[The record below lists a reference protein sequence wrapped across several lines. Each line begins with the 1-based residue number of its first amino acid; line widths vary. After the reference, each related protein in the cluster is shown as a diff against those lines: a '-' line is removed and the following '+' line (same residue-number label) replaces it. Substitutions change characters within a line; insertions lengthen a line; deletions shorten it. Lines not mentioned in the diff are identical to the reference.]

1 MTEQKTKIARWRQTY
16 LEHRKDPDE
25 PRRCGAVGCYSR
37 FPCGR
42 RLEAAELLI
51 VAGVGVPS
59 REETADKPGESLQ

>member
-1 MTEQKTKIARWRQTY
+1 MY
-16 LEHRKDPDE
+16 LEHHKDPDE
-25 PRRCGAVGCYSR
+25 PRRCAADGCYSR

-59 REETADKPGESLQ
+59 RE